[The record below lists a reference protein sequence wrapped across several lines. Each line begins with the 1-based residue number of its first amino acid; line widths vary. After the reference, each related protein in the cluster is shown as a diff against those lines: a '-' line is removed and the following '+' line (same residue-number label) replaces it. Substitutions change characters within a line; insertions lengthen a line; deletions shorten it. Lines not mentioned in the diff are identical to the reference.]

1 MTFLP
6 ARIVATAGSLLF
18 LAGCVDATVD
28 IDVISPTTARASMTQ
43 VMGAE
48 FYSLIKPDLDKP
60 MAGTADGK
68 HRMERFC
75 AKGELV
81 ENADGSAACYFS
93 QKGDFATILL
103 GRDQQRVRFTPLGDG
118 LVRVELSLVGIAE
131 EVGAHR
137 WDDEKTRQMN
147 QSLFSG
153 HTCTLRFGGLEVVD
167 TNMSLSPD
175 KRSAEQVVHFLDLI
189 NGTAGLPA
197 TLYAVVRV
205 K

>member
-1 MTFLP
+1 MTLL
-6 ARIVATAGSLLF
+6 AKLIATAGSLLA

-28 IDVISPTTARASMTQ
+28 IDVISPTTAKASMTQ
-43 VMGAE
+43 IMGAE
-48 FYSLIKPDLDKP
+48 FFAMIKPDLAKP
-60 MAGTADGK
+60 EPKTGK
-68 HRMERFC
+68 PGMERFC

-81 ENADGSAACYFS
+81 ENADGSATCNFAERG
-93 QKGDFATILL
+93 KFATITL
-103 GRDQQRVRFTPLGDG
+103 GRAQQRVRFTPLGDN
-118 LVRVELSLVGIAE
+118 LVRVELSLADIAE

-153 HTCTLRFGGLEVVD
+153 HTCTLRFGGMEVID
-167 TNMSLSPD
+167 TNMTLSPD

-189 NGTAGLPA
+189 NGTTDLPA